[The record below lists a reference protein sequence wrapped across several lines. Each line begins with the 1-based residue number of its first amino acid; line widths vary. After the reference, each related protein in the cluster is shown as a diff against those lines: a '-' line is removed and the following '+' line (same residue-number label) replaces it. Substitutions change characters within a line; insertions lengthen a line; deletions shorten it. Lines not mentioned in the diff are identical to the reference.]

1 MSILRSFGLA
11 AALTAATAAYA
22 APKVV
27 AIASFG
33 EHPALQEVI
42 DSMKQSMSAR
52 GYKEGRDVVYTFNQ
66 VNWERNLIPQMLAK
80 VAADKPSVIVTIT
93 TPVTQTAVRA
103 LSDSG
108 IPIIFSA
115 VQDPVVAG
123 VIPDWN
129 SPSKIMTGVSNL
141 VDMEGTLKFIKTL
154 LPNAKRI
161 GLPFN
166 PGDDADNALR
176 GRLVKAAPKF
186 GLELVQVGIDNV
198 NDLPQRMQ
206 AFAGK
211 VDAIYVIPSNLFQPV
226 TAQIGA
232 LTGRMKIPT
241 FNGLPAPVLKDE
253 MLASYSVDWKKIG
266 VNTADMVEKVVF
278 KGVKIADI
286 PPSVPTPADHQIV
299 ISTSQLEKFGLS
311 LPSSLA
317 NCNCL
322 VK

>member
-1 MSILRSFGLA
+1 MLTRFALFALSVLIASA
-11 AALTAATAAYA
+11 AAA
-22 APKVV
+22 APRVIS
-27 AIASFG
+27 IASFG

-42 DSMKQSMSAR
+42 DGMKASMTKR
-52 GYKEGRDVVYTFNQ
+52 GFQEGQDVAYTFSH
-66 VNWERNLIPQMLAK
+66 VNWERNLIPQMLGK
-80 VAADKPSVIVTIT
+80 VAADRPAVIVTIT

-103 LSDSG
+103 IGESG
-108 IPIIFSA
+108 IPIVFSA

-123 VIPDWN
+123 VIPNWTT
-129 SPSKIMTGVSNL
+129 PSKIMTGASNL
-141 VDMEGTLKFIKTL
+141 VDMDGTLGFIKTL
-154 LPNAKRI
+154 LPGAKRL

-176 GRLVKAAPKF
+176 ARLMEFAPKH
-186 GLELVQVGIDNV
+186 GIELVPVAVDNT

-226 TAQIGA
+226 TSQIAA

-241 FNGLPAPVLKDE
+241 FNGLPAPILKGE
-253 MLASYSVDWKKIG
+253 MLGSYSVDWKRIG
-266 VNTADMVEKVVF
+266 ENTAAIVERVLGGTKVSD
-278 KGVKIADI
+278 IA
-286 PPSVPTPADHQIV
+286 PSVPTPKDHTIV
-299 ISTSQLEKFGLS
+299 ISRSQLEKLGLS
-311 LPSSLA
+311 LPAALT

>member
-1 MSILRSFGLA
+1 MLTRFAVLALSVLITSA
-11 AALTAATAAYA
+11 AAA
-22 APKVV
+22 APRVV

-42 DSMKQSMSAR
+42 DGMKASMSTR
-52 GYKEGRDVVYTFNQ
+52 GFKEGQDVAYTFSH
-66 VNWERNLIPQMLAK
+66 VNWERNLIPQMLGK
-80 VAADKPSVIVTIT
+80 VASDRPAVIVTIT

-103 LSDSG
+103 IGESG
-108 IPIIFSA
+108 IPIVFSA

-123 VIPDWN
+123 VIPNWTT
-129 SPSKIMTGVSNL
+129 PSKIMTGASNL
-141 VDMEGTLKFIKTL
+141 VDMDGTLGFIKTL
-154 LPNAKRI
+154 LPGAKRL

-176 GRLVKAAPKF
+176 ARLVEFAPRH
-186 GLELVQVGIDNV
+186 GLELVPVAVDNT

-226 TAQIGA
+226 TSQIAA

-241 FNGLPAPVLKDE
+241 FNGLPAPIVKGE
-253 MLASYSVDWKKIG
+253 MLGSYSVDWKKIG
-266 VNTADMVEKVVF
+266 ENTAAIVERILGGAKVS
-278 KGVKIADI
+278 DI
-286 PPSVPTPADHQIV
+286 VPSVPTPKDHTIV
-299 ISTSQLEKFGLS
+299 ISRSQLEKLGVS
-311 LPSSLA
+311 LPASLA

>member
-1 MSILRSFGLA
+1 MLTRFALFALSVLIASA
-11 AALTAATAAYA
+11 AAA
-22 APKVV
+22 APRVV
-27 AIASFG
+27 SIASFG

-42 DSMKQSMSAR
+42 DGMKASMTTR
-52 GYKEGRDVVYTFNQ
+52 GFKEGQDVAYTFSH
-66 VNWERNLIPQMLAK
+66 VNWERNLIPQMLGK
-80 VAADKPSVIVTIT
+80 VASDRPAVIVTIT

-103 LSDSG
+103 IGESG
-108 IPIIFSA
+108 IPIVFSA

-123 VIPDWN
+123 VIPNWTT
-129 SPSKIMTGVSNL
+129 PSKIMTGASNL
-141 VDMEGTLKFIKTL
+141 VDMDGTLGFIKTL
-154 LPNAKRI
+154 LPGAKRL

-176 GRLVKAAPKF
+176 ARLVEFAPKH
-186 GLELVQVGIDNV
+186 GLELVPVAVDNT

-226 TAQIGA
+226 TSQIAA

-241 FNGLPAPVLKDE
+241 FNGLPAPIVKGE
-253 MLASYSVDWKKIG
+253 MLGSYSVDWKKIG
-266 VNTADMVEKVVF
+266 ENTAAIVERILGGAKVS
-278 KGVKIADI
+278 DI
-286 PPSVPTPADHQIV
+286 VPSVPTPKDHTIV
-299 ISTSQLEKFGLS
+299 ISRSQLEKLGVS
-311 LPSSLA
+311 LPASLA

>member
-1 MSILRSFGLA
+1 MLTRFAVLALSVLITSA
-11 AALTAATAAYA
+11 AAA
-22 APKVV
+22 APRVV

-42 DSMKQSMSAR
+42 DGMKASMSTR
-52 GYKEGRDVVYTFNQ
+52 GFKEGQDVAYTFSH
-66 VNWERNLIPQMLAK
+66 VNWERNLIPQMLGK
-80 VAADKPSVIVTIT
+80 VASDRPAVIVTIT

-103 LSDSG
+103 IGESG
-108 IPIIFSA
+108 IPIVFSA

-123 VIPDWN
+123 VIPNWTT
-129 SPSKIMTGVSNL
+129 PSKIMTGASNL
-141 VDMEGTLKFIKTL
+141 VDMDGTLGFIKTL
-154 LPNAKRI
+154 LPGAKRL

-176 GRLVKAAPKF
+176 ARLVEFAPKH
-186 GLELVQVGIDNV
+186 GLELVPVAVDNT

-226 TAQIGA
+226 TSQIAA

-241 FNGLPAPVLKDE
+241 FNGLPAPIVKGE
-253 MLASYSVDWKKIG
+253 MLGSYSVDWKKIG
-266 VNTADMVEKVVF
+266 ENTAAIVERILGGAKVS
-278 KGVKIADI
+278 DI
-286 PPSVPTPADHQIV
+286 VPSVPTPKDHTIV
-299 ISTSQLEKFGLS
+299 ISRSQLEKLGVS
-311 LPSSLA
+311 LPASLA

>member
-1 MSILRSFGLA
+1 MLTRFAVLALSVLITSA
-11 AALTAATAAYA
+11 AAA
-22 APKVV
+22 APRVV

-42 DSMKQSMSAR
+42 DGMKASMSTR
-52 GYKEGRDVVYTFNQ
+52 GFKEGQDVAYTFSH
-66 VNWERNLIPQMLAK
+66 VNWERNLIPQMLGK
-80 VAADKPSVIVTIT
+80 VAADRPAVIVTIT

-103 LSDSG
+103 IGESG
-108 IPIIFSA
+108 IPIVFSA

-123 VIPDWN
+123 VIPNWTT
-129 SPSKIMTGVSNL
+129 PSKIMTGASNL
-141 VDMEGTLKFIKTL
+141 VDMDGTLGFIKTL
-154 LPNAKRI
+154 LPGAKRL

-176 GRLVKAAPKF
+176 ARLMEFAPKH
-186 GLELVQVGIDNV
+186 GIELVPVAVDNT

-226 TAQIGA
+226 TSQIAA

-241 FNGLPAPVLKDE
+241 FNGLPAPILKGE
-253 MLASYSVDWKKIG
+253 MLGSYSVDWKRIG
-266 VNTADMVEKVVF
+266 ENTAAIVERVLGGTKVSD
-278 KGVKIADI
+278 IA
-286 PPSVPTPADHQIV
+286 PSVPTPKDHTIV
-299 ISTSQLEKFGLS
+299 ISRSQLEKLGLS
-311 LPSSLA
+311 LPAALT

>member
-1 MSILRSFGLA
+1 MLTRFALFALSVLIASA
-11 AALTAATAAYA
+11 AAA
-22 APKVV
+22 APRVIS
-27 AIASFG
+27 IASFG

-42 DSMKQSMSAR
+42 DGMKASMTKR
-52 GYKEGRDVVYTFNQ
+52 GFQEGQDVTYTFSH
-66 VNWERNLIPQMLAK
+66 VNWERNLIPQMLGK
-80 VAADKPSVIVTIT
+80 VAADRPAVIVTIT

-103 LSDSG
+103 IGESG
-108 IPIIFSA
+108 IPIVFSA

-123 VIPDWN
+123 VIPNWTT
-129 SPSKIMTGVSNL
+129 PSKIMTGASNL
-141 VDMEGTLKFIKTL
+141 VDMDGTLGFIKTL
-154 LPNAKRI
+154 LPGAKRL

-176 GRLVKAAPKF
+176 ARLMEFAPKH
-186 GLELVQVGIDNV
+186 GIELVPVAVDNT

-226 TAQIGA
+226 TSQIAA

-241 FNGLPAPVLKDE
+241 FNGLPAPILKGE
-253 MLASYSVDWKKIG
+253 MLGSYSVDWKRIG
-266 VNTADMVEKVVF
+266 ENTAAIVERVLGGTKVSD
-278 KGVKIADI
+278 IA
-286 PPSVPTPADHQIV
+286 PSVPTPKDHTIV
-299 ISTSQLEKFGLS
+299 ISRSQLEKLGLS
-311 LPSSLA
+311 LPAALT

>member
-1 MSILRSFGLA
+1 MMKRLAVLAVSLLA
-11 AALTAATAAYA
+11 ASVTVA
-22 APKVV
+22 APRVI

-42 DSMKQSMSAR
+42 DGMKASMTKR
-52 GYKEGRDVVYTFNQ
+52 GFQDGRDVVYTFSH
-66 VNWERNLIPQMLAK
+66 VNWERNLIPQMLGK
-80 VAADKPSVIVTIT
+80 VAADRPAVIVTIT

-103 LSDSG
+103 IGESG
-108 IPIIFSA
+108 IPIVFSA

-123 VIPDWN
+123 VIPNWTT
-129 SPSKIMTGVSNL
+129 PSKIMTGASNL
-141 VDMEGTLKFIKTL
+141 VDMDGTLAFVKTM
-154 LPNAKRI
+154 LPDAKRL

-176 GRLVKAAPKF
+176 ARLVQFAPKH
-186 GLELVQVGIDNV
+186 GLELVPVAVDNT

-226 TAQIGA
+226 TSQIAA

-241 FNGLPAPVLKDE
+241 FNGLPAPIVKGE
-253 MLASYSVDWKKIG
+253 MLGSYSVDWKKIG
-266 VNTADMVEKVVF
+266 DNTAAIVERVLGGTKVSQ
-278 KGVKIADI
+278 IE
-286 PPSVPTPADHQIV
+286 PSVPTPNDHTIV
-299 ISTSQLEKFGLS
+299 ISRSQLEKLGLT
-311 LPSSLA
+311 LPTSLA